1 MMIVLH
7 GILITMM
14 GFWSC
19 VNGRGEI
26 ILLHLYRATFNRENE
41 NILNCIYNIFDRLKE
56 ISETNEN
63 MEQLEFYD
71 MLKYGIISPHC
82 YYTAKYKYK
91 NIIFDTGSFYDS
103 HIGSS
108 RWCTISVPK
117 KEWCMT
123 YDGIEITNE
132 NPLPKE
138 AKGDFKNIEYFR
150 KELDEYEVVCEM
162 SIQETKGFKY
172 EWELCEYR
180 EEIERLLFPE
190 IYRKYDK

>member
-1 MMIVLH
+1 
-7 GILITMM
+7 
-14 GFWSC
+14 
-19 VNGRGEI
+19 
-26 ILLHLYRATFNRENE
+26 
-41 NILNCIYNIFDRLKE
+41 
-56 ISETNEN
+56 
-63 MEQLEFYD
+63 
-71 MLKYGIISPHC
+71 
-82 YYTAKYKYK
+82 
-91 NIIFDTGSFYDS
+91 
-103 HIGSS
+103 
-108 RWCTISVPK
+108 
-117 KEWCMT
+117 MT